1 MLSLLDALLQT
12 PFPRILQTLPINPAM
27 KLALAGERGGTL
39 AADGSSHSD
48 GDHAAEGVF
57 ANHEEGFVNS

>member
-1 MLSLLDALLQT
+1 MSSQKRARDEDH
-12 PFPRILQTLPINPAM
+12 RD
-27 KLALAGERGGTL
+27 ERGGTL